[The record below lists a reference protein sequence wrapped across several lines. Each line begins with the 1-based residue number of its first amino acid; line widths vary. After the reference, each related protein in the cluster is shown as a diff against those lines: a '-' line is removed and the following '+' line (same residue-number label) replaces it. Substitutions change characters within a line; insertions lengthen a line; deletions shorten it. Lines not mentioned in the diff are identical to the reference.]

1 MRATLTRP
9 TQETDG
15 PRTTTMSLL
24 DIAGIAG
31 LSTVIAIHTTEL
43 AGKTEETSYLGF
55 GYVLLIAA
63 SLVSIVMLS
72 QRDVRGWMLGG
83 LASVATIIGFVL
95 TRTTGLPKADGDVG
109 NWSETIAVWSLFAEG
124 LVILLAIFALA
135 RTRRA

>member
-9 TQETDG
+9 TQETEG
-15 PRTTTMSLL
+15 PTTTMSLL

-72 QRDVRGWMLGG
+72 QRDARGWLLGG
-83 LASVATIIGFVL
+83 LASAATIIGFVL
-95 TRTTGLPKADGDVG
+95 TRTTGLPNAHGDEG

-124 LVILLAIFALA
+124 IVVLLAVFAFA
-135 RTRRA
+135 HNRRS

>member
-9 TQETDG
+9 TQETG
-15 PRTTTMSLL
+15 ETTTTMSLL

-55 GYVLLIAA
+55 GYVLL
-63 SLVSIVMLS
+63 
-72 QRDVRGWMLGG
+72 G
-83 LASVATIIGFVL
+83 LASAATIIGFVL

-124 LVILLAIFALA
+124 LVVLLAIFALV
-135 RTRRA
+135 RSRRA